1 MGLGKSTDFD
11 NGFKAGVA
19 KGKLDMYRMVVDLMF
34 DLIDWADE
42 ATDHDESAE
51 FCDIC
56 TVLDKLQLD
65 IMLLG
70 QQEGKNR

>member
-1 MGLGKSTDFD
+1 
-11 NGFKAGVA
+11 
-19 KGKLDMYRMVVDLMF
+19 MYRMVVDVMF
-34 DLIDWADE
+34 DLFDWADE
-42 ATDHDESAE
+42 ATDHDENAE

>member
-19 KGKLDMYRMVVDLMF
+19 KGKLDMYRMIVDLMF
-34 DLIDWADE
+34 DLQEYADE
-42 ATDHDESAE
+42 NIKHDDSAE